1 VALHFL
7 VFAIEKACLIFD
19 DLFSFL
25 KSSTLLQLR
34 FVQQIMATTSDLAK
48 GVIVRFNGE
57 LHVCEEVVHRTPGNL
72 RAFYQ
77 VKMRNLRH
85 GRIVENRFRSGE
97 EVEVV
102 ETERK
107 TFQYLYR
114 DGDDFVLMDNQTYD
128 QTHVPS
134 SAFGEQA
141 KFLKESMTVEV
152 VYASDGSIV
161 QAEAPT
167 FVELT
172 VIDTSPSTKDER
184 ATASTKP
191 ATLETGAVV
200 QVPMFVLTGDVVR
213 VDTRTG
219 EYIDRVSKK

>member
-1 VALHFL
+1 
-7 VFAIEKACLIFD
+7 
-19 DLFSFL
+19 
-25 KSSTLLQLR
+25 
-34 FVQQIMATTSDLAK
+34 MATTSDLSK

-114 DGDDFVLMDNQTYD
+114 DGEDFVLMDNETYD
-128 QTHVPS
+128 QTNVPT

-161 QAEAPT
+161 QAETPT

-172 VIDTSPSTKDER
+172 VTDTSPTTKDER

-219 EYIDRVSKK
+219 AYLDRVNKK